1 MDVCCSVKKL
11 LLEISQNSQE
21 NACARVSFL
30 ISLLK
35 RRLWHLFFPVN
46 FARFLRTTFFTE
58 HLGWLLL
65 GVEIHRDNQ
74 LFSRTVYGRESNND
88 VYLNSNSLVLDTWKG
103 GTLKTLVE
111 RAFIIC
117 STPKLRHVEI
127 NHLKYVISYKNNYGL
142 QIKSLIK

>member
-1 MDVCCSVKKL
+1 MEAVVRRCSVKKL
-11 LLEISQNSQE
+11 FLEISQNSQE

-35 RRLWHLFFPVN
+35 RRLWHLCFPVN
-46 FARFLRTTFFTE
+46 FSRFLRTTFFTE
-58 HLGWLLL
+58 HLRWLLL

-111 RAFIIC
+111 RAF
-117 STPKLRHVEI
+117 
-127 NHLKYVISYKNNYGL
+127 
-142 QIKSLIK
+142 